1 MKTTEQSIAEKIK
14 TDNEDTE
21 LTDNELNDVVGGT
34 TCVCSAQSFPNGTEA
49 QIPSSADLA
58 VNQAMILAKQNLLQ
72 QAAQAMLALAN
83 QQKEDE
89 LKFLQ

>member
-1 MKTTEQSIAEKIK
+1 MKITEQSIAEKIK

-58 VNQAMILAKQNLLQ
+58 ANQAMILAKQNLLQ
-72 QAAQAMLALAN
+72 QAAQAMLAQENSNAAN
-83 QQKEDE
+83 T
-89 LKFLQ
+89 LGLLQ